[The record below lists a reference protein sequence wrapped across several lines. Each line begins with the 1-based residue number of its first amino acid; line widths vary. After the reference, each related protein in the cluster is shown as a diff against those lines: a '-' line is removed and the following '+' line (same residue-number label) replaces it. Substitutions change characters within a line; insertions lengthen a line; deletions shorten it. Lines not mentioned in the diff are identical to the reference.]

1 LTVYNLTNVSTY
13 IIPHDWTSTCNI
25 MFQLLQS
32 YTVCNDGLYTD
43 NTPQIG
49 WSDVTYVDMYI
60 LQLILIQNMSHGVI
74 YMATHN

>member
-1 LTVYNLTNVSTY
+1 
-13 IIPHDWTSTCNI
+13 